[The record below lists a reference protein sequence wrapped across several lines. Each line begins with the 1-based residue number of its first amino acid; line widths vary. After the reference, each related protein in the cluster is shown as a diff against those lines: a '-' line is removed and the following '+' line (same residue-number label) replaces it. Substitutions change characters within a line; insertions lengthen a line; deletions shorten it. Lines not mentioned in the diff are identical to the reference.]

1 MQSIQTPMKK
11 GRKVKLIIMIGT
23 CLISVVYGSWQVWI
37 RIPERIREAETYR
50 AAKEVY
56 DTLVVEAGQLKLE
69 GKTLDDAQQ
78 DQYAE
83 SEETL
88 SQFKDE
94 KPQPPSKYDAMIN
107 LWVWVIGG
115 VVSIPFMLWPF
126 WKFRQGGWVLGEDG
140 TLTSPKG
147 TVYPADQIKGIDMST
162 WRGLLD
168 PQASNKTTWQAK
180 VILADDQTL
189 VIDDYLWENADKII
203 ARLAHQFHPDT
214 WDGAGELLEGA
225 KAKDVE
231 PNDAE
236 STPSQA
242 ETASEK

>member
-11 GRKVKLIIMIGT
+11 GRKVKLIIIIGA

-37 RIPERIREAETYR
+37 RIPERTSEAETYR
-50 AAKEVY
+50 TAKEVY
-56 DTLVVEAGQLKLE
+56 DTLVVTAGELKLE
-69 GKTLDDAQQ
+69 GKTLDDIQQ
-78 DQYAE
+78 VQYAE
-83 SEETL
+83 AEETL

-126 WKFRQGGWVLGEDG
+126 WKFRNGGWVLSEDG
-140 TLTSPKG
+140 TLTTPKG
-147 TVYPADQIKGIDMST
+147 AVYPADQIKDIDMST

-180 VILADDQTL
+180 IILTNGQTL

-203 ARLAHQFHPDT
+203 ARLAHQFHPDA
-214 WDGAGELLEGA
+214 WAADGELVKG
-225 KAKDVE
+225 
-231 PNDAE
+231 AE
-236 STPSQA
+236 SSTSKA
-242 ETASEK
+242 DAASEK

>member
-1 MQSIQTPMKK
+1 
-11 GRKVKLIIMIGT
+11 
-23 CLISVVYGSWQVWI
+23 
-37 RIPERIREAETYR
+37 
-50 AAKEVY
+50 
-56 DTLVVEAGQLKLE
+56 
-69 GKTLDDAQQ
+69 
-78 DQYAE
+78 
-83 SEETL
+83 
-88 SQFKDE
+88 
-94 KPQPPSKYDAMIN
+94 MIN

-115 VVSIPFMLWPF
+115 AVSIPFMLWPF
-126 WKFRQGGWVLGEDG
+126 WKFRRGGWVLGEDG

-180 VILADDQTL
+180 VILANDQTL

>member
-1 MQSIQTPMKK
+1 MKK

-115 VVSIPFMLWPF
+115 AVSIPFMLWPF
-126 WKFRQGGWVLGEDG
+126 WKFRHGGWVLGEDG

>member
-1 MQSIQTPMKK
+1 M
-11 GRKVKLIIMIGT
+11 
-23 CLISVVYGSWQVWI
+23 
-37 RIPERIREAETYR
+37 
-50 AAKEVY
+50 
-56 DTLVVEAGQLKLE
+56 KLE

-88 SQFKDE
+88 SLFKDE

-115 VVSIPFMLWPF
+115 AVSIPFMLWPF

-180 VILADDQTL
+180 VILANDQTL